1 MSETTGSE
9 TASAPRE
16 ELLDAVAEIRREA
29 AKAAAVHAALDAMVV
44 FAVLRLSLQ
53 LLSVGDGAEPVA
65 AVPVPDAVG
74 GSLRGIGVAVPDPV
88 GVSAASLVVAATAVS
103 WLAADAAF
111 RYERLGVERFEAH
124 NPGVAEAL
132 RTARDAAA
140 SDVET
145 PVATELYR
153 TVLRRLEETSSRAF
167 LRRRQLVGVVVALAL
182 CSAGIVGVAGAG
194 IAPVDG
200 GDVGAAAGASGG
212 GEGGGGTG
220 SGTGGGGTGGGAS
233 GSGGSADLLGEEGT
247 VERGTDNRSVRLRG
261 EGPDDGSGE
270 YGDGSVAVDSSDVDA
285 SPAEFTDEQRPEAA
299 DLVRA
304 YTERIR
310 EDETDD

>member
-200 GDVGAAAGASGG
+200 GDVGAAG
-212 GEGGGGTG
+212 
-220 SGTGGGGTGGGAS
+220 GTGGGGTGGGAS

-261 EGPDDGSGE
+261 EGPDDDSGE
-270 YGDGSVAVDSSDVDA
+270 YGGGSVAVDSSDVDA

>member
-194 IAPVDG
+194 ISPVDG
-200 GDVGAAAGASGG
+200 GDVDVAASA
-212 GEGGGGTG
+212 GGGGG

>member
-1 MSETTGSE
+1 MSEATGSE

-16 ELLDAVAEIRREA
+16 KLLDAVAEIRREA

-194 IAPVDG
+194 ISPVDG
-200 GDVGAAAGASGG
+200 GDVDVAAGAGG
-212 GEGGGGTG
+212 GGGGGGGT
-220 SGTGGGGTGGGAS
+220 GTGGGGTDGGAS

>member
-103 WLAADAAF
+103 WLVADAAF

-194 IAPVDG
+194 ISPVDG
-200 GDVGAAAGASGG
+200 GDVDVAASA
-212 GEGGGGTG
+212 GGGGG

>member
-1 MSETTGSE
+1 MSEATGSE
-9 TASAPRE
+9 TESAPRE
-16 ELLDAVAEIRREA
+16 ELLAAVAEIRREA
-29 AKAAAVHAALDAMVV
+29 AKAAAVHAVLDAMVV

-74 GSLRGIGVAVPDPV
+74 GSLREIGIAVPDPV

-124 NPGVAEAL
+124 NPVVEEAL

-145 PVATELYR
+145 PVAAELYR

-167 LRRRQLVGVVVALAL
+167 LRRRQLVGVVAALAL

-194 IAPVDG
+194 ISPVDG
-200 GDVGAAAGASGG
+200 GGDVEVAAGAGG
-212 GEGGGGTG
+212 AGGGGGTG
-220 SGTGGGGTGGGAS
+220 GTGGGGGAGGGAS

-247 VERGTDNRSVRLRG
+247 VERGTENRSVRLRG

-270 YGDGSVAVDSSDVDA
+270 YGGGSVSVDSSDVDA
-285 SPAEFTDEQRPEAA
+285 SPAEFTDEQRPESA
-299 DLVRA
+299 DLVRE

>member
-1 MSETTGSE
+1 MSEATGSE

-29 AKAAAVHAALDAMVV
+29 AKAAAVHAVLDAMLV

-74 GSLRGIGVAVPDPV
+74 GSLRAIGIAVPDPV
-88 GVSAASLVVAATAVS
+88 GVSAAALVVSATAVS
-103 WLAADAAF
+103 WLVADAAF

-124 NPGVAEAL
+124 NPVVEEAL

-167 LRRRQLVGVVVALAL
+167 LRRRQLFGVVAALAL

-194 IAPVDG
+194 ISPVDG
-200 GDVGAAAGASGG
+200 GGDVEVAAGA
-212 GEGGGGTG
+212 GGGGAGG
-220 SGTGGGGTGGGAS
+220 SGTGGGGGTGGGAS
-233 GSGGSADLLGEEGT
+233 RSGGSADLLGEEGT
-247 VERGTDNRSVRLRG
+247 VERGSETRSVRLRG

-270 YGDGSVAVDSSDVDA
+270 YGGESVAVDSSDVDA

-299 DLVRA
+299 DLVRE
-304 YTERIR
+304 YNERIR

>member
-103 WLAADAAF
+103 WLVADAAF

-194 IAPVDG
+194 ISPVDG
-200 GDVGAAAGASGG
+200 GDVGAAASAG
-212 GEGGGGTG
+212 GGGGTG
-220 SGTGGGGTGGGAS
+220 SGTGGGTGGGAS

>member
-103 WLAADAAF
+103 WLVADAAF

-194 IAPVDG
+194 ISPVDG
-200 GDVGAAAGASGG
+200 GDVDVAASA
-212 GEGGGGTG
+212 GGGGG

-247 VERGTDNRSVRLRG
+247 VERGTENRSVRLRG

>member
-1 MSETTGSE
+1 MSEATGSE

-16 ELLDAVAEIRREA
+16 KLLDAVAEIRREA

-194 IAPVDG
+194 ISPVDG
-200 GDVGAAAGASGG
+200 GDVDVAASA
-212 GEGGGGTG
+212 GGGGG

>member
-1 MSETTGSE
+1 MSEATGSE

-16 ELLDAVAEIRREA
+16 ELLDAIVEIRREA

-74 GSLRGIGVAVPDPV
+74 GSLRGIGVAVPDPI

-194 IAPVDG
+194 ISPVDG
-200 GDVGAAAGASGG
+200 GDVDVAASA
-212 GEGGGGTG
+212 GGGGG

>member
-1 MSETTGSE
+1 MSEATGSE

-16 ELLDAVAEIRREA
+16 KLLDAVAEIRREA

-74 GSLRGIGVAVPDPV
+74 GSLRAIGVAVPDPV

-194 IAPVDG
+194 ISPVDG
-200 GDVGAAAGASGG
+200 GDVDVAASA
-212 GEGGGGTG
+212 GGGGG
-220 SGTGGGGTGGGAS
+220 SGTGGGGTDGGAS

>member
-1 MSETTGSE
+1 MSEATGSE

-16 ELLDAVAEIRREA
+16 KLLDAVAEIRREA

-103 WLAADAAF
+103 WLVADAAF

-194 IAPVDG
+194 ISPVDG
-200 GDVGAAAGASGG
+200 GDVDVAASA
-212 GEGGGGTG
+212 GGGGG

>member
-74 GSLRGIGVAVPDPV
+74 GSLREIGVAVPDPV

-194 IAPVDG
+194 ISPVDG
-200 GDVGAAAGASGG
+200 GDVDVAAGAGG
-212 GEGGGGTG
+212 GGGGGGGT
-220 SGTGGGGTGGGAS
+220 GTGGGGTDGGAS

-270 YGDGSVAVDSSDVDA
+270 YGGESAAVDSSDVDA

>member
-1 MSETTGSE
+1 MSEATGSE

-103 WLAADAAF
+103 WLVADAAF

-194 IAPVDG
+194 ISPVDG
-200 GDVGAAAGASGG
+200 GDVDVAASA
-212 GEGGGGTG
+212 GGGGG

>member
-1 MSETTGSE
+1 MSEATGSE

-103 WLAADAAF
+103 WLVADAAF

-194 IAPVDG
+194 ISPVDG
-200 GDVGAAAGASGG
+200 GDVGAAGGA
-212 GEGGGGTG
+212 GGGGG

>member
-103 WLAADAAF
+103 WLVADAAF

-194 IAPVDG
+194 ISPVDG
-200 GDVGAAAGASGG
+200 GDVDVAASAG
-212 GEGGGGTG
+212 GGGGTG
-220 SGTGGGGTGGGAS
+220 SGTGGGGTDGGAS

>member
-88 GVSAASLVVAATAVS
+88 GVSAASLVVVATAVS

-194 IAPVDG
+194 ISPVDG
-200 GDVGAAAGASGG
+200 GDVGAAGGA
-212 GEGGGGTG
+212 GGGTDG
-220 SGTGGGGTGGGAS
+220 GTGGGGTGGGAS

-270 YGDGSVAVDSSDVDA
+270 YGGESAAVDSSDVDA